1 MTNERDGFAS
11 AAVVRF
17 VEALR
22 NRDRELV
29 VESVASAGT
38 DSDVA
43 LDRWLKKAV
52 RLRPQVDVNGWQID
66 DSWVVSTVELARLT
80 LFTEPTA
87 LVRGAVRR
95 EGGMHYGEVARAV
108 ARRGSAWAQPYF
120 DARFGRVGGGLS
132 ADWMKVADELGLDVS
147 QWGAVAR
154 LDLRLLTSGRYV
166 GEGVITM
173 FTAAQRAGI
182 LRWKL
187 QTPNA
192 LKRYELELCLREW
205 STAAVDGEQLPLR
218 DQVDLLLAVLV
229 RRDVPGSQRV
239 AVALLRGLGER
250 AVAHLESRC
259 LLDLIAHADTQVVR
273 WVVET
278 TAPRLQGDPALA
290 EVFAWAFVARPE
302 RVLRELALNTLQAL
316 DAR

>member
-87 LVRGAVRR
+87 LVRGAVRPKA
-95 EGGMHYGEVARAV
+95 ECTTAK
-108 ARRGSAWAQPYF
+108 W
-120 DARFGRVGGGLS
+120 RV
-132 ADWMKVADELGLDVS
+132 
-147 QWGAVAR
+147 
-154 LDLRLLTSGRYV
+154 
-166 GEGVITM
+166 
-173 FTAAQRAGI
+173 
-182 LRWKL
+182 
-187 QTPNA
+187 
-192 LKRYELELCLREW
+192 
-205 STAAVDGEQLPLR
+205 PLR
-218 DQVDLLLAVLV
+218 GAGARGRSRTSMLDSVEWEVV
-229 RRDVPGSQRV
+229 YRRIG
-239 AVALLRGLGER
+239 
-250 AVAHLESRC
+250 
-259 LLDLIAHADTQVVR
+259 
-273 WVVET
+273 
-278 TAPRLQGDPALA
+278 
-290 EVFAWAFVARPE
+290 
-302 RVLRELALNTLQAL
+302 
-316 DAR
+316 